1 MTVSLTGCD
10 PLRPVLHNQNKLEAK
25 IFVQAILIKNSP
37 SFDLSVKTRYSP
49 SILMTLTL
57 STYFAGKAG
66 FSGLIKALSQPL
78 SPDQAQGFVLC
89 LCKVNSYWQ
98 VWSLVWKLSLQWWQ
112 GLPDFCL
119 HVQELGWAL
128 PERDSWR
135 VGAPKGGA
143 STWEVTLLGEII
155 GIKQSFFPFFLQR
168 ELFRRFGR

>member
-49 SILMTLTL
+49 SILTTLTL

-119 HVQELGWAL
+119 HVQELGWTP

-135 VGAPKGGA
+135 MGAPKGGA
-143 STWEVTLLGEII
+143 STWEVTLFGRAYGDQAIFLSI
-155 GIKQSFFPFFLQR
+155 FLQR